1 MNTQQ
6 LRKALRKRRRQL
18 TRQTLKLHSH
28 LMARQARSFHPLQ
41 HSQRIAFYFAADG
54 EMDPSPLVRRA
65 QLAGK
70 DCYFPVLR
78 SRPSQS
84 LWFAQHKARQPLKP
98 NRFGIPEP
106 SGIHRSIAMPWALDL
121 IILPLVA
128 FDLSGNRLGMGG
140 GFYDRTLSFKL
151 KRTHWK
157 GPKLIGIAHELQ
169 RVDHLPVNKWDIPL
183 DAVITEKHLY
193 LFNHSLV

>member
-1 MNTQQ
+1 MNTQK
-6 LRKALRKRRRQL
+6 LRKTLRKRRRQL
-18 TRQTLKLHSH
+18 TRQTLKLHSR
-28 LMARQARSFHPLQ
+28 LMGKQARSFYPLQ

-54 EMDPSPLVRRA
+54 EMDPSPLVMRA
-65 QLAGK
+65 QATGK
-70 DCYFPVLR
+70 RCYFPVLR
-78 SRPSQS
+78 SRPAQS
-84 LWFAQHKARQPLKP
+84 LWFAQYKAKQPLKP

-106 SGIHRSIAMPWALDL
+106 SDFHRSITMPWALDL

-140 GFYDRTLSFKL
+140 GFYDRTLSFKQ
-151 KRTHWK
+151 KRAHWK

-169 RVDHLPVNKWDIPL
+169 RVDHLPANKWDIPL

-193 LFNHSLV
+193 LFNHSRA